1 MFWKIAALMSLISA
15 AFVAYP
21 VLGKGMVRSR
31 YLFVAISAFSL
42 LVIPVLIYIAIGSP
56 SLIAHAENDG
66 KQLAN
71 HPVAGQGNF
80 NLEDMAIRL
89 ERKLEANPENLDGWV
104 LLAKTYYQLQEYP
117 KTLLA
122 FKKAADLAPNDAN
135 LLADYADIMV
145 LSNNGVFDSKSERL
159 IERAVSSDPEH
170 PKALMLKATVLFNH
184 KDYKG
189 AISIWKKL
197 LKVEAVPE
205 SIKADIRANIEE
217 ASKF

>member
-1 MFWKIAALMSLISA
+1 MFWKLAALMSLIAA

-21 VLGKGMVRSR
+21 VLGRGTIRSR
-31 YLFVAISAFSL
+31 SLFIAASISSL
-42 LVIPVLIYIAIGSP
+42 LVVPVLIYIAIGSP
-56 SLIAHAENDG
+56 SLTAHAENDA
-66 KQLAN
+66 KQPVN
-71 HPVAGQGNF
+71 HPGTGQGSLD
-80 NLEDMAIRL
+80 LEAMAIRL

-104 LLAKTYYQLQEYP
+104 LLAKTYYQVEQYP
-117 KTLLA
+117 KALLA
-122 FKKAADLAPNDAN
+122 FEKAVNLAPNDAN

-145 LSNNGVFDSKSERL
+145 LSNNGVFDGKSEKL
-159 IERAVSSDPEH
+159 IEQAVLSNPEH

-184 KDYKG
+184 KDYKS

>member
-21 VLGKGMVRSR
+21 VLGKGMNRSR
-31 YLFVAISAFSL
+31 YLFMAITALSL
-42 LVIPVLIYIAIGSP
+42 LVIPVLIYIAIGSS
-56 SLIAHAENDG
+56 SLIAHAENDA
-66 KQLAN
+66 KQPMN
-71 HPVAGQGNF
+71 HPGAGQGNL
-80 NLEDMAIRL
+80 NLEGMAIQL

-104 LLAKTYYQLQEYP
+104 LLAKTYYQVQQYP
-117 KTLLA
+117 KALLA
-122 FKKAADLAPNDAN
+122 FKRAVNLAPNDAN

-145 LSNNGVFDSKSERL
+145 LSNNGVFDSKSEKL
-159 IERAVSSDPEH
+159 IEQAVLANPEH

-205 SIKADIRANIEE
+205 SIKVDIRANIEE